1 MHYLEISAADPCL
14 VMSGRMTLAVCPVL
28 RCSDRK
34 YRTNFKNQ
42 FKHIHKKI
50 EMCDMTITP
59 LTVCLVIIIT
69 RRLLTAVLV
78 HGILTLLL
86 FLYTF
91 CVAFD
96 IVELIDNYNCNLRI
110 IRVSFS
116 FTSTTTSHNSSNTH
130 TKNSDSVAKNKMRS
144 TQKNYCI

>member
-1 MHYLEISAADPCL
+1 
-14 VMSGRMTLAVCPVL
+14 
-28 RCSDRK
+28 
-34 YRTNFKNQ
+34 
-42 FKHIHKKI
+42 
-50 EMCDMTITP
+50 MTITP

-69 RRLLTAVLV
+69 RKLLTAVLV

-110 IRVSFS
+110 ICVSFS

-144 TQKNYCI
+144 TKKKLLYIKQNMSDYYYAHKYFYIAKEGDNNEAAIIMIISAQRCSIAGNIIHSGKC